1 MTMKKFTVI
10 TTFPNLLE
18 SYLSDSILARAIK
31 AKKLSVKFVNPRQFA
46 TDKHHK
52 TDFRPYGGGPGMVML
67 AEPILR
73 AVEAVLRTSRRRL
86 PVGEGKSQSTARARS
101 ANQPQVIIFSP
112 QGKSFTN
119 QIAAKLA
126 KEKRDIILI
135 AGRYEGI
142 DARVK
147 KILKAEEYSI
157 GDYVLTGGELPA
169 AVVIDAVARQLP
181 GVLGKEESLE
191 EKRVASR
198 EVYTRPEVL
207 EWPPSS
213 KTSAGRSKKHRVP
226 KVLLSGHQA
235 NITAWRAKRAKRS

>member
-1 MTMKKFTVI
+1 MKKFTVI
-10 TTFPNLLE
+10 STFPNLME

-31 AKKLSVKFVNPRQFA
+31 AKKLSVKFVNPRRFA

-52 TDFRPYGGGPGMVML
+52 TDLRPYGGGPGMVML

-73 AVEAVLRTSRRRL
+73 ATSAASRGR
-86 PVGEGKSQSTARARS
+86 
-101 ANQPQVIIFSP
+101 VIIFSP
-112 QGKSFTN
+112 QGKLFTN
-119 QIAAKLA
+119 KIAARLA
-126 KEKRDIILI
+126 KEKKDIVLI

-169 AVVIDAVARQLP
+169 LVVIDAVARQLP

-191 EKRVASR
+191 EKRPASR
-198 EVYTRPEVL
+198 EIYTRPEVL
-207 EWPPSS
+207 EWQ
-213 KTSAGRSKKHRVP
+213 GKKYHVP

-235 NITAWRAKRAKRS
+235 NITAWRAKRAKKSQ

>member
-1 MTMKKFTVI
+1 MTTKKFTVI
-10 TTFPNLLE
+10 TIFPNLLE
-18 SYLSDSILARAIK
+18 SYLADSILARAIK
-31 AKKLSVKFVNPRQFA
+31 AKKLSVKFVNPRKFA

-52 TDFRPYGGGPGMVML
+52 PDLRPYGGGPGMVML

-73 AVEAVLRTSRRRL
+73 AVEAVLRTSHRRL
-86 PVGEGKSQSTARARS
+86 PVGEGKSSSTAVPKTAG
-101 ANQPQVIIFSP
+101 AKIIIFAP
-112 QGKSFTN
+112 QGKPFTN
-119 QIAAKLA
+119 QVAKKLA
-126 KEKRDIILI
+126 QSKQGIILI
-135 AGRYEGI
+135 AGRYEGV

-191 EKRVASR
+191 EKRAASR

-213 KTSAGRSKKHRVP
+213 KTSAGQRKKYRVP